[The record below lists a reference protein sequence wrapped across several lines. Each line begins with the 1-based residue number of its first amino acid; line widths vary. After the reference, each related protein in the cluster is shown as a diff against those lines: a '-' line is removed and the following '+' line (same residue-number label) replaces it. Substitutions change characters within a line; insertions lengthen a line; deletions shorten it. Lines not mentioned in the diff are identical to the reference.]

1 MSNKKQ
7 GKKQHKT
14 KAERLDEF
22 LYDEDENFDE
32 EDADRVTD
40 DTLEFLSLDDETINR
55 YQSQH
60 KAGTTHK
67 KKKPAV
73 KYRQEYEYE
82 DEDYEDEDYEDEDYE
97 DEDYEDEDYEDEDY
111 EDEDYE
117 DEDYEDEDYEDDD
130 YEERRGIA
138 RFIKNISALDV
149 IVVLLGI
156 IVLAGACVTGGIY
169 VNAKAVEKQVEAFA
183 TLGEE
188 MEGITVI
195 GEGGLVA
202 VSESAKIAGMIGYE
216 SEPGQQW
223 SEDGSSPAQE
233 TNKKIEVGLN
243 ITSIQSDMKIKFVN
257 KGTGK
262 LIGGV
267 PFEVSVSGNNKNYDM
282 KDDDKDGIIY
292 ETGVAN
298 GTYSVTVKPLAGELA
313 EKYTIPA
320 SAGSVTVTDKIAYKK
335 VEVADEIKTEAEV
348 NAAAEDT
355 EIQTTTESTLTDTVE
370 WVESTKTPVNSD
382 DNYQE
387 VNRADVP
394 DPATLSLGNAVFMK
408 FVNEGDP
415 STPLDTTETSTSSTT
430 TETPPAPSTSSTTTE
445 TPPAPPTST
454 GTTETP
460 PAPPTSSGSTETPTY
475 SVSISPAEIMVGEM
489 ASLSVSGGGYQLVSW
504 ESSDSSVASVDNGV
518 VTGIGAGMAT
528 ITATVTAS
536 DGSTQRPSC
545 TVTVKAAAVV
555 DPPKEPTAQEKLNAL
570 APSLSN
576 FTMKKGEST
585 TISVGVKTT
594 QYSYKTSWSSNTAS
608 VATIDSN
615 GTVKAV
621 GSGTATI
628 SAVVDVDGVTTTVSC
643 IVTVQDTAPVYTLSD
658 ITGTTTI
665 QAGGTSQLS
674 VTVTPAGGKV
684 TWSSSDTKIV
694 TVDANG
700 KVTGVAAGSAK
711 IKAECGGA
719 VKECT
724 VTVTNIK
731 YQITITGNNTVQVGK
746 WDASLKAAVTP
757 AGGKV
762 IWSSD
767 NRKIL
772 VIDSDSGAMQ
782 GVAVGTANVIA
793 TCGDSKA
800 TFKVTVKND
809 RSDDTKTKLKDK
821 NGNQLFVKKDGKYVE
836 AVYADY
842 YTGDKLYL
850 QKTQNY
856 TYTGWQTI
864 DGYTYFFDKNGN
876 YVTGDQVIQ
885 GARYSFGSDGRM
897 STGSGSMGIDVSKH
911 NGAIDWNAVK
921 NSGISFVIIR
931 CGYRGSATGAL
942 IEDPIFRSNIQ
953 GAKAAGLKVG
963 IYVYSQ
969 AVNEVEAVEEAS
981 MAVSLAG
988 GYGLNYPIF
997 IDVEASG
1004 GRGDSIGRDTRT
1016 AVCKAFCNT
1025 VQNSGYTA
1033 GIYSNKNWLSEKIN
1047 TGSLTSYKIW
1057 LAQYAGAPTYTT
1069 TKYDM
1074 WQYSSKGKV
1083 SGISGNVDMNISY
1096 LNY

>member
-1 MSNKKQ
+1 MSGKKQ

-14 KAERLDEF
+14 KAVRLDEF

-32 EDADRVTD
+32 EDADEVTE
-40 DTLEFLSLDDETINR
+40 DTLEFLSLDDETIKQ
-55 YQSQH
+55 YQSKQ
-60 KAGTTHK
+60 KAKTTSK
-67 KKKPAV
+67 KRKPAV
-73 KYRQEYEYE
+73 KYRQEDEYE

-97 DEDYEDEDYEDEDY
+97 EEDYEDEDY

-130 YEERRGIA
+130 YEERRGVA

-169 VNAKAVEKQVEAFA
+169 ANAKVVEKQVEAFA

-202 VSESAKIAGMIGYE
+202 VSESAKLSGMLGYE
-216 SEPGQQW
+216 AGSEQQW
-223 SEDGSSPAQE
+223 SEEGSAPVQE

-257 KGTGK
+257 KSTGK

-267 PFEVSVSGNNKNYDM
+267 PFEVSVSGNNKNYDL

-298 GTYSVTVKPLAGELA
+298 GTYSVTVKPLSGELA
-313 EKYTIPA
+313 EKYTLPA
-320 SAGSVTVTDKIAYKK
+320 SAGSVTVTDQIAYKK

-355 EIQTTTESTLTDTVE
+355 EIQITTESALTDTVE

-408 FVNEGDP
+408 FVNDGN
-415 STPLDTTETSTSSTT
+415 
-430 TETPPAPSTSSTTTE
+430 
-445 TPPAPPTST
+445 T
-454 GTTETP
+454 GTISGNTP
-460 PAPPTSSGSTETPTY
+460 EPPVIPTY
-475 SVSISPAEIMVGEM
+475 SASVSPAEITVGET
-489 ASLSVSGGGYQLVSW
+489 ASLSVSGGEYKSVSW
-504 ESSDSSVASVDNGV
+504 SSSDSSVASVNNGE
-518 VTGIGAGMAT
+518 VTGISEGTAT

-536 DGSTQRPSC
+536 DGSTQTLSC
-545 TVTVKAAAVV
+545 TVTVKAAAV
-555 DPPKEPTAQEKLNAL
+555 DEPPKEPTAQEKLNAL

-628 SAVVDVDGVTTTVSC
+628 SAVVEVDGATTTVSC
-643 IVTVQDTAPVYTLSD
+643 TVTVQDTAPTYTLSD
-658 ITGTTTI
+658 ITGATTI
-665 QAGGTSQLS
+665 QIGGISQLG

-711 IKAECGGA
+711 ITAACGGA

-746 WDASLKAAVTP
+746 SDVSLKATVTP

-762 IWSSD
+762 TWSSD
-767 NRKIL
+767 NTKIL
-772 VIDSDSGAMQ
+772 TVDSGTGAMK

-793 TCGDSKA
+793 ACGDSKA

-821 NGNQLFVKKDGKYVE
+821 NGNQLFIKKDGKYIE

-842 YTGDKLYL
+842 YTGVKLYL

-864 DGYTYFFDKNGN
+864 DGYTYFFDKNGK

-885 GARYSFGSDGRM
+885 GARYSFGSDGKL

-1004 GRGDSIGRDTRT
+1004 GRGDSIGRDART

-1025 VQNSGYTA
+1025 VQNSGYAA

-1047 TGSLTSYKIW
+1047 TASLTNYKIW
-1057 LAQYAGAPTYTT
+1057 LAQYAGTPTYTT

>member
-1 MSNKKQ
+1 MSGKKQ

-22 LYDEDENFDE
+22 LYDDDENFDE

-55 YQSQH
+55 YQSQK
-60 KAGTTHK
+60 KAVTTSK
-67 KKKPAV
+67 KRKPAV
-73 KYRQEYEYE
+73 KYRQEDEYEDEDYEDEDYE

-130 YEERRGIA
+130 YEERRGAA

-169 VNAKAVEKQVEAFA
+169 ANAKAVEKQVEAFA

-188 MEGITVI
+188 MEDITVI

-202 VSESAKIAGMIGYE
+202 VSESAKLADMIGYE
-216 SEPGQQW
+216 SGSEQQW
-223 SEDGSSPAQE
+223 TEDGSSTVQE

-243 ITSIQSDMKIKFVN
+243 ITSIQSDMKLKFVN

-267 PFEVSVSGNNKNYDM
+267 PFEVSVSGNNKNYDL

-292 ETGVAN
+292 ETGVAS
-298 GTYSVTVKPLAGELA
+298 GTYSVTIKPLAGELA
-313 EKYTIPA
+313 EKYTLPA
-320 SAGSVTVTDKIAYKK
+320 SASSVTVTDKIAYKK

-355 EIQTTTESTLTDTVE
+355 EIQITTESALTDTVE

-408 FVNEGDP
+408 FVNEGDQN
-415 STPLDTTETSTSSTT
+415 SVSGNTPDIPDIPTD
-430 TETPPAPSTSSTTTE
+430 PDPSTSS
-445 TPPAPPTST
+445 

-460 PAPPTSSGSTETPTY
+460 TIPVY
-475 SVSISPAEIMVGEM
+475 SVSISPAEIMVGGT
-489 ASLSVSGGGYQLVSW
+489 AALSVSGGGYQLVSW
-504 ESSDSSVASVDNGV
+504 ESSDSSVASVANDA
-518 VTGIGAGMAT
+518 VTGISAGTAT

-536 DGSTQRPSC
+536 DGSTQTPSC
-545 TVTVKAAAVV
+545 TVTVKAADVV
-555 DPPKEPTAQEKLNAL
+555 APPTEPTAQEKLNAL

-594 QYSYKTSWSSNTAS
+594 QYSYKTSWSSNTSS

-628 SAVVDVDGVTTTVSC
+628 SAVVEVDGATTTVSC
-643 IVTVQDTAPVYTLSD
+643 IVTVRDTAPVYTLSD

-665 QAGGTSQLS
+665 QIGGTSQLG

-700 KVTGVAAGSAK
+700 KVTGVAVGSAK
-711 IKAECGGA
+711 ITAACGGA
-719 VKECT
+719 VRECT

-746 WDASLKAAVTP
+746 WDASLKATVTP

-762 IWSSD
+762 TWSSD
-767 NRKIL
+767 NTKIL
-772 VIDSDSGAMQ
+772 TIDPNTGAMQ
-782 GVAVGTANVIA
+782 GIAVGTANVIA
-793 TCGDSKA
+793 ACGDTKA
-800 TFKVTVKND
+800 TYKVTVKND
-809 RSDDTKTKLKDK
+809 RSDDKTTKLKDK
-821 NGNQLFVKKDGKYVE
+821 NGNQLFVKKDGKYIE

-842 YTGDKLYL
+842 YTGEKLYL

-885 GARYSFGSDGRM
+885 GARYSFGSDGKM

-1004 GRGDSIGRDTRT
+1004 GRGDSIGRDVRT

-1025 VQNSGYTA
+1025 VQNSGYAA
-1033 GIYSNKNWLSEKIN
+1033 GIYSNKNWLSEKID
-1047 TGSLTSYKIW
+1047 TGSLTNYKIW
-1057 LAQYAGAPTYTT
+1057 LAQYAGTPTYTT

>member
-1 MSNKKQ
+1 MSGKKQ
-7 GKKQHKT
+7 GKKQHKA
-14 KAERLDEF
+14 KAVRLDEF
-22 LYDEDENFDE
+22 LYDDDENFDE

-55 YQSQH
+55 YRSQQ
-60 KAGTTHK
+60 KTGMASQK
-67 KKKPAV
+67 RKPAV
-73 KYRQEYEYE
+73 KYRQEDGYEDEDYEDEDYEDEDYEDEDYE

-130 YEERRGIA
+130 YEERRGAA

-169 VNAKAVEKQVEAFA
+169 ANAKVVEKQVEAFA

-188 MEGITVI
+188 MEDITVI

-202 VSESAKIAGMIGYE
+202 VSESAKLAGMIGYE
-216 SEPGQQW
+216 SEPEQQRT
-223 SEDGSSPAQE
+223 EDGSSPVQE

-243 ITSIQSDMKIKFVN
+243 ITSIQSDMKLKFVN
-257 KGTGK
+257 KSTGK

-267 PFEVSVSGNNKNYDM
+267 PFEVTVSGNNKNYDL

-292 ETGVAN
+292 ETGVAS
-298 GTYSVTVKPLAGELA
+298 GTYSVTIKPLAGELA
-313 EKYTIPA
+313 EKYTLPA

-355 EIQTTTESTLTDTVE
+355 EIQITTESTLTDTVE

-394 DPATLSLGNAVFMK
+394 DPATLGRGNAVFMK
-408 FVNEGDP
+408 FVNEGTP
-415 STPLDTTETSTSSTT
+415 STISEN
-430 TETPPAPSTSSTTTE
+430 TPGIPTNPSTSS
-445 TPPAPPTST
+445 

-460 PAPPTSSGSTETPTY
+460 AIPTY
-475 SVSISPAEIMVGEM
+475 SVSISPAEIMVGDM
-489 ASLSVSGGGYQLVSW
+489 AALSVSGGGYQSVSW
-504 ESSDSSVASVDNGV
+504 SSSNSSVASVDNGV
-518 VTGIGAGMAT
+518 VTGIGGGTAT
-528 ITATVTAS
+528 ITATITAS
-536 DGSTQRPSC
+536 DGSTQTPSC

-594 QYSYKTSWSSNTAS
+594 QYPYKTSWSCNTPS

-628 SAVVDVDGVTTTVSC
+628 SAVVEVDGATTTVSC

-658 ITGTTTI
+658 ITGATTI
-665 QAGGTSQLS
+665 QIGGTSQLS
-674 VTVTPAGGKV
+674 VTVAPAGGKV

-700 KVTGVAAGSAK
+700 NVTGVAAGSAK
-711 IKAECGGA
+711 ITAACGGA

-724 VTVTNIK
+724 ITVTNIK

-762 IWSSD
+762 TWSSD
-767 NRKIL
+767 NTKIL

-793 TCGDSKA
+793 ACGDTKA

-809 RSDDTKTKLKDK
+809 RSDDKTTKLKDK
-821 NGNQLFVKKDGKYVE
+821 NGNQLFIKKDGKYVE

-842 YTGDKLYL
+842 YTGVKLYL

-876 YVTGDQVIQ
+876 YVTGEQVIQ

-1004 GRGDSIGRDTRT
+1004 GRGDSIGRDMRT

-1033 GIYSNKNWLSEKIN
+1033 GIYSNKNWLSEKID
-1047 TGSLTSYKIW
+1047 TGSLTNYKIW
-1057 LAQYAGAPTYTT
+1057 LAQYAGTPTYAA